1 MGGNLG
7 SDLKLLETL
16 FDTLWDVVF
25 CVKDR
30 DGRYLAVNQALAI
43 RVQAPNKPAMV
54 GKRASDFFPAE
65 LAAAYDQQDQDVFHT
80 GQPVVDQLEQITN
93 PDGTMGW
100 YLTNKFP
107 YQDPTAQVSGV
118 IGVSQDLH
126 TPSDSELS
134 IDNLSLVVQAIKQN
148 LAQSLR
154 VDDLAALVGLSAE
167 QLDRRM
173 KKVFRLSTKKYIM
186 KCRLERSAERLRNT
200 THTLAQIA
208 CDCGFSDQSALTRQ
222 FRDTFLL
229 TPAVYRQTHQP
240 RTLRPQQ

>member
-1 MGGNLG
+1 MERNLG
-7 SDLKLLETL
+7 SDPKLLETL

-25 CVKDR
+25 CIKDR
-30 DGRYLAVNQALAI
+30 AGCYVAVNQALVL
-43 RVQAPNKPAMV
+43 RVQAPNKPAML
-54 GKRASDFFPAE
+54 GKRAADFFRPE
-65 LAAAYDQQDQDVFHT
+65 LATAYDQQDEAVFST
-80 GQPVVDQLEQITN
+80 GNPVVDQLEQITN

-107 YQDPTAQVSGV
+107 YLDPTSQIVGV

-134 IDNLSLVVQAIKQN
+134 IDNLSTVVQAIKQN

-154 VDDLAALVGLSAE
+154 VDDLANLIGLSAE

-186 KCRLERSAERLRNT
+186 KCRLERSAELLRNT
-200 THTLAQIA
+200 THSLAQIA

-222 FRDTFLL
+222 FRETFLL
-229 TPAVYRQTHQP
+229 TPAVYRQTQATQRRSQP
-240 RTLRPQQ
+240 